1 MMLVANKTRKGDCM
15 MKSIVEE
22 KLVSFKTL
30 EQKVFAYVCELGRMI
45 TQTILENYDDEL
57 ARERD
62 KKVYRDKGKRDTSIK
77 TVYGEVEYSRRVY
90 RTESEDGEMAHI
102 YLLDQAMQMEKI
114 GLLST
119 NLAEKIALTVTESP
133 YRVSADMISDTC
145 GQTISHGGVWNLIQR
160 LGERISKEEEYTVQQ
175 MEAGQAEGTKAVG
188 ILFEEM
194 DGVWLRMQ
202 DSSHKKA
209 PKQEMKIF
217 TMYEGWDADSAQ
229 RSRLVNKKMM
239 AGMEKSGQ
247 FHQKREAL
255 IEKVYDVDEIGQRI
269 LNGDGGSWIKEIY
282 DPEALFQLDRFHIYK
297 EIKKKIRDA
306 QAQEEVK
313 ELLEQQKIDEMLE
326 YIQVYADSIESEDP
340 KDKGS
345 RNARELHKYLKN
357 NREGLVPYQ
366 ERGIE
371 LPEAPEGIEYKNM
384 GVQENQN
391 CTAITMRMKHR
402 RMRWSESGANN
413 MAKALYR
420 KENREL
426 IDTIERYTDGL
437 VFTMQMEEIVKTL
450 SAAKAPKKDGKGDP
464 YVEVITH
471 HMPLLDAMRTASR
484 KAFERAFC

>member
-1 MMLVANKTRKGDCM
+1 M

-45 TQTILENYDDEL
+45 TQIILENYDEL
-57 ARERD
+57 AKERD
-62 KKVYRDKGKRDTSIK
+62 KKAYRDKGKRETSIK

-90 RTESEDGEMAHI
+90 RTESEDGEAAYI

-114 GLLST
+114 GLIST
-119 NLAEKIALTVTESP
+119 NLAEKIALTVTEAP
-133 YRVSADMISDTC
+133 YRVSADVISDTC
-145 GQTISHGGVWNLIQR
+145 GQTISHGGVWNLIQQ
-160 LGERISKEEEYTVQQ
+160 LGERISEEEEYAVQQ
-175 MEAGQAEGTKAVG
+175 MEADQTEGKRAVG

-202 DSSHKKA
+202 DSRHKKA
-209 PKQEMKIF
+209 PKQEMKVF
-217 TMYEGWDADSAQ
+217 TMYEGWDADSPK
-229 RSRLVNKKMM
+229 RSSLVNKKML

-255 IEKVYDVDEIGQRI
+255 IEKVYDADEIGQRI
-269 LNGDGGSWIKEIY
+269 LNGDGGSWIKEDY
-282 DPEALFQLDRFHIYK
+282 DPEVIFQLDRFHIYR
-297 EIKKKIRDA
+297 EIKKKIRDVEA
-306 QAQEEVK
+306 QKRIK
-313 ELLEQQKIDEMLE
+313 ELLEQKKAEEMLE
-326 YIQVYADSIESEDP
+326 YIQVYADSIESDDP
-340 KDKGS
+340 KDNGS
-345 RNARELHKYLKN
+345 KNARELYKYLWN
-357 NREGLVPYQ
+357 NREGLIPYQ
-366 ERGIE
+366 ERRIK
-371 LPEAPEGIEYKNM
+371 LPDAPEGIIYKNM

-391 CTAITMRMKHR
+391 CTAVTMRMKHR
-402 RMRWSESGANN
+402 RMRWSIQGANN

-426 IDTIERYTDGL
+426 VDTIERYTDGL

-450 SAAKAPKKDGKGDP
+450 SAAKSPKKDGKGNP
-464 YVEVITH
+464 YIEAITH